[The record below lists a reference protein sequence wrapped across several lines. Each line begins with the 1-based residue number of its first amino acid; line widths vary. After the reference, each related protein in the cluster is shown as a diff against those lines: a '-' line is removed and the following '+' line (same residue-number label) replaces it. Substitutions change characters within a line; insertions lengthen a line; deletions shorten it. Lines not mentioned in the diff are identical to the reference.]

1 MGYEECFYFVF
12 NDVISC
18 VMQLVVSILVALIR
32 FELVPYFT
40 SGIIMKDIRIH
51 HRHLRAE
58 EILKLNLQRGSK
70 MYHAALSVICVNQND
85 P

>member
-32 FELVPYFT
+32 FELVPCT
-40 SGIIMKDIRIH
+40 SGIIMKHIRIH
-51 HRHLRAE
+51 HCHLRAE

-70 MYHAALSVICVNQND
+70 IYHTVLSVICVNQND